1 MATNIGAKIELAGER
16 EFRKAVSDINQ
27 GLRVTASELTLVT
40 AKYGENANSVT
51 ALTAKGEA
59 LRTKLE
65 QQTQKVEYLRAAL
78 ENARKEYGDTDRR
91 TLQWQESLNKAETEL
106 IKINK
111 EVEENSKALS
121 KAKDDMKKYGLA
133 ADEVK
138 EQSAQF
144 GDVLANL
151 TETLGINLPAGA
163 EKAIRALDNQKATTM
178 ALIGISAGL
187 VSSFAKATVDTA
199 KYADEI
205 LTLSSVT
212 GLATDTL
219 QEMQYASEFLD
230 VSVET
235 MTGAMTRMIR
245 SMGDADRG
253 LQTAKDAFKQLR
265 ISIYDSNHQLKDS
278 EQMFYEIIDALGRMQ
293 NETKRDAVAMQI
305 FGRSARELNPLIEA
319 GSERLKELGFQAHDL
334 GYVLE
339 HGTLEGFGQLDDAM
353 QMLNRQSE
361 AFKRSIAQV
370 MLPPLTAFF
379 EFLNKIDPKILA
391 TVAIIGSIAVVAITV
406 IKAVGTLTTTLSA
419 MSPVMLKT
427 TLIIV
432 GVTAALIALAT
443 VISVIIGKKNELKDA
458 LTDVGTSVSN
468 MTSTVNNA
476 GNNVRYRYDSGID
489 YVPSDRVALIHKGER
504 VVPAAQNPYNPEA
517 TNAQGGDTFI
527 LNVRMDEVD
536 EVSKLVKVVKQLKQ
550 TRRAGTV
557 MA

>member
-1 MATNIGAKIELAGER
+1 LADIGAKIELAGER
-16 EFRKAVSDINQ
+16 EFRKAVSEINQ

-40 AKYGENANSVT
+40 AKFAENANSVT

-151 TETLGINLPAGA
+151 TEKLGIKLPAGA
-163 EKAIRALDNQKATTM
+163 EKAIRSLDNQKAATT
-178 ALIGISAGL
+178 ALVGITAGL
-187 VSSFAKATVDTA
+187 ITGFAKLTIETA
-199 KYADEI
+199 KTADEI
-205 LTLSSVT
+205 LTLSKTT

-219 QEMQYASEFLD
+219 QEMEYASELLD
-230 VSVET
+230 VSIET
-235 MTGAMTRMIR
+235 MTSSMTRMIR

-253 LQTAKDAFKQLR
+253 TKATQDAFKKLR
-265 ISIYDSNHQLKDS
+265 VSIYDSRHELKDS
-278 EQMFYEIIDALGRMQ
+278 EEMFYEVIDALGRVR
-293 NETKRDAVAMQI
+293 NETERDALAMQI

-319 GSERLKELGFQAHDL
+319 GSERLKELGIQAHEL
-334 GYVLE
+334 GYVMDADALE
-339 HGTLEGFGQLDDAM
+339 SLGRLDDAM
-353 QMLNRQSE
+353 QVFDKQAES
-361 AFKRSIAQV
+361 FKRSLAMV
-370 MLPPLTAFF
+370 MLPPLTALF
-379 EFLNKIDPKILA
+379 EMLNKIDPKILA
-391 TVAIIGSIAVVAITV
+391 TVAIIGSIVVVVVTV
-406 IKAVGTLTTTLSA
+406 IKTIGTLSTTLAA

-427 TLIIV
+427 TAIIV
-432 GVTAALIALAT
+432 GVTAALIALAA
-443 VISVIIGKKNELKDA
+443 IIAVIIGKKNELNEA
-458 LTDVGTSVSN
+458 MASIGSSVSG
-468 MTSTVNNA
+468 MTNTVNNA
-476 GNNVRYRYDSGID
+476 GSNVRYRYDSGID

-517 TNAQGGDTFI
+517 TNVQGGDTFI

-550 TRRAGTV
+550 TKRAGTV